1 VIVGFHSPLPP
12 SPTGVA
18 DYASALLSA
27 LRKRAEIKVGSGDAE
42 VCLYHLGNNALHR
55 DVYRRALARPG
66 VVVLHDA
73 VLNHF
78 FLGSLERAQYIAEF
92 VYNYGDWYRDFAG
105 ELWDGRARSAGDAR
119 YFQYAMLR
127 RIVETSRA
135 VVVHNAA
142 AARLVRA
149 HSPDA
154 RIQEIPHLW
163 APPPEIP
170 AGAADG
176 FRLRLGIEPRTILFS
191 VIGYLRESKR
201 LPVVLKAFDEVHRKA
216 SKTALLVAGRFVS
229 PDLEAA
235 VATSMDR
242 PGVYRVG
249 WVPEAEFWPMA
260 ASLNACVN
268 LRYPAAGE
276 SSGVAIRLMGLGKA
290 LIVSR
295 SEESSAFPPSCC
307 LPVAPGIA
315 EQSELIEYM
324 DLLARFPELAREI
337 GSRGAAHIRERHS
350 LEAVSEAYWK
360 VLCECRD

>member
-12 SPTGVA
+12 APTGVA

-27 LRKRAEIKVGSGDAE
+27 LRPRAEIKLDSGGAD

-55 DVYRRALARPG
+55 HIYRRALERPG

-78 FLGSLERAQYIAEF
+78 FLGSLERAQYIDEF

-105 ELWDGRARSAGDAR
+105 ELWDERARSAGDAR
-119 YFQYAMLR
+119 YFQYPMLR

-135 VVVHNAA
+135 VIVHNSA
-142 AARLVRA
+142 AARLVLA
-149 HSPDA
+149 HASNA
-154 RIQEIPHLW
+154 RVCEIPHLW
-163 APPPEIP
+163 APPPQIP
-170 AGAADG
+170 AGAPEE
-176 FRLRLGIEPRTILFS
+176 FRRRLGLESRTFLFS

-201 LPVVLKAFDEVHRKA
+201 LPVVLKAFDAVHR
-216 SKTALLVAGRFVS
+216 SGLRTALLVAGRFVS

-235 VATSMDR
+235 IAKSLDR

-249 WVPEAEFWPMA
+249 WLPDCDFWSMA
-260 ASLNACVN
+260 ASLDACVN

-276 SSGVAIRLMGLGKA
+276 SSGVVIRLMGLGKA

-295 SEESSAFPPSCC
+295 TEESSAFPPSCC

-324 DLLARFPELAREI
+324 LLLAHFPELAREI
-337 GSRGAAHIRERHS
+337 GSRGAAHVRERHS
-350 LEAVSEAYWK
+350 LETVAEAYWK